1 MKLETVSLGATTVLV
16 AAVLGLLFDRA
27 LFAHSSALIAVQ
39 VAAALLM
46 LWARLT
52 FGWRSF
58 HAGAEPTEGGLVT
71 HGPYRWVR
79 HPIYLAILLF
89 TWAGVA
95 SRGAILG
102 ILLAILAT
110 GAVAVRIGS
119 EEALVVER
127 YPDYAAYAR
136 RTKRLIPFVL

>member
-1 MKLETVSLGATTVLV
+1 MKLEPVSLGATVVLV
-16 AAVLGLLFDRA
+16 VAVVGLLFDRA
-27 LFAHSSALIAVQ
+27 LFAHAPVLIAVQ

-58 HAGAEPTEGGLVT
+58 HAGARPTEGGLVT

-89 TWAGVA
+89 TWAGAA

-102 ILLAILAT
+102 ILLAIVAT
-110 GAVAVRIGS
+110 AAVAVRIGT
-119 EEALVVER
+119 EEALVGER
-127 YPDYAAYAR
+127 YPEYAEYAR